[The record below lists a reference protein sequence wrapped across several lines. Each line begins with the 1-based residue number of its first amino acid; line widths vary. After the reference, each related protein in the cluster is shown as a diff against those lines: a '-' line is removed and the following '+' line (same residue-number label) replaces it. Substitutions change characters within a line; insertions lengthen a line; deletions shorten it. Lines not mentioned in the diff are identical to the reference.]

1 MRDKS
6 RAARLRNAF
15 YSFDEQ
21 NVIQYLCFYFTVL
34 LYADVIIVG
43 DGDGGGDKD
52 GGSAATF
59 LQLVKEKCFSFWLD
73 QIHLL

>member
-1 MRDKS
+1 M
-6 RAARLRNAF
+6 
-15 YSFDEQ
+15 
-21 NVIQYLCFYFTVL
+21 L
-34 LYADVIIVG
+34 LYTDVVIV
-43 DGDGGGDKD
+43 GDGGGDKD